1 MKKKLFAILL
11 AVVMVLGLVTP
22 ALADTKTTTTETTQ
36 VMDDGTVV
44 TTTVTV
50 TVTTPDKD
58 GDKAVSEAPAEPVN
72 PEPTETEPAE
82 TEPTETEPAETE
94 LADTE
99 TEPIEAEPEPVKET
113 DEDLLAAAE
122 AANGK
127 VVILYT
133 NDVHCGV
140 ADNIG
145 YVGLAKLKKALENAG
160 NDVLLVDNGDAV
172 QGDTIG
178 TLSKGTY
185 IIDIMNAIGYDVA
198 TIGNHEFDY
207 GMEQFME
214 NAARASFP
222 YVSANF
228 TDADGNLIFDAYTI
242 LEAGGKKIA
251 FVGLT
256 TPRTFVSSTPSYFQN
271 EAGEYIYTFS
281 EDESGEK
288 LYTATQN
295 AVDAARNEG
304 ADYVIALT
312 HLGIEEDC
320 RPWTSSEVINNTTGI
335 DVFLDA
341 HSHSVLPCEIV
352 KNKDGKDVIL
362 TSTGTKLAYVGVLTI
377 DEDGTLR
384 TMLLDETTLAYAD
397 LIGAIEDDGGI
408 GAIIDEINAE
418 FAALINAV
426 VAHSDVD
433 LVTQDPENADV
444 RIIRNQETNLGDL
457 CADAYRSVSGAQIAF
472 VNGGGIRKAIP
483 AGDITYGQI
492 ISVHPFGNMM
502 CVAEVSGST
511 ILDALELSAASLP
524 GEFGGF
530 QHVSGMRFTIDL
542 NVDSTVETNDKGEF
556 IGVNGD
562 RRIKD
567 VTVLNAETGEYEP
580 LDPEKTYT
588 LASHNY
594 LLEGAGDGF
603 KMFKGCTL
611 LQDKVMIDNQVLIT
625 YIVDKLGGVVG
636 SQYADP
642 FGEGRITIIQK
653 GAQLSA
659 EDAEPATEEVT
670 EPATEETEAP
680 ATEEIEEPATEEA
693 TEPATEETEAPA
705 TEEVEQPTTE
715 EVTEPA
721 TEETEAPATEEIEE
735 PATEEVTEP
744 ATEETEAP
752 ATEKPLERVYG
763 RWHCDLCGANFYSSP
778 EIENN
783 QYVCRICGKTGGLYQ
798 IDGKGNPINPVT
810 EEPAPAETVTEPEAE
825 QATEPAA
832 EEVTEPEA
840 EQATEPEAEQASE
853 PEAEQATQPGGEQ
866 ATEPEAEQA
875 TEPEAEQVTEPEAE
889 QATEPE
895 PLLGGWTVHSDATVY
910 TLPEGA
916 QAAFTK
922 AIGAQDAI
930 DAKPIALIGQ
940 QVVSGTNYAIL
951 AEVKPLI
958 EGGDI
963 VPTLQVLV
971 VYADLQGNA
980 SLLETLPFDLGALA
994 ENSDAALPLETL
1006 AGGWAA
1012 PAEYTAVTLP
1022 EDVQAVFDMALDG
1035 YIGLQQTP
1043 IAYLGRQL
1051 AAGSNY
1057 AILTHASLLTAT
1069 PIHAVQILFLHV
1081 DLDGN
1086 ASIMSIST
1094 VSVPALME
1102 LAAAAEAPAVT
1113 E

>member
-58 GDKAVSEAPAEPVN
+58 GDKAVTEAPAEPIE
-72 PEPTETEPAE
+72 PEAPAEEPAEATETEPAD
-82 TEPTETEPAETE
+82 A
-94 LADTE
+94 E

-122 AANGK
+122 AAKGK
-127 VVILYT
+127 IVILYT

-140 ADNIG
+140 EDNIG

-160 NDVLLVDNGDAV
+160 NYVLLVDNGDAV

-178 TLSKGTY
+178 TLSKGAY

-214 NAARASFP
+214 NAAHASFP

-228 TDADGNLIFDAYTI
+228 TDAEGNPIFDTYTI
-242 LEAGGKKIA
+242 LEVGGKKIA
-251 FVGLT
+251 FIGLT
-256 TPRTFVSSTPSYFQN
+256 TPRTFTSSTPSYFQN
-271 EAGEYIYTFS
+271 ENGEYIYTFS
-281 EDESGEK
+281 EDETGEK
-288 LYTATQN
+288 LYTAAQN
-295 AVDAARNEG
+295 AVDAARADG

-312 HLGIEEDC
+312 HLGIEADC
-320 RPWTSSEVINNTTGI
+320 SPWTSSEVINNTTGI
-335 DVFLDA
+335 DAFLDA
-341 HSHSVLPCEIV
+341 HSHTVIPGEIV
-352 KNKDGKDVIL
+352 KNKDGEDVIL
-362 TSTGTKLAYVGVLTI
+362 TSTGTKLAYVGLLTI
-377 DEDGTLR
+377 DEDGTIS

-408 GAIIDEINAE
+408 GEAVDKIKAE
-418 FAALINAV
+418 FAELINAV
-426 VAHSDVD
+426 VAHSNVD

-444 RIIRNQETNLGDL
+444 RIIRNQETNLGDF

-502 CVAEVSGST
+502 CVAEVSGNT
-511 ILDALELSAASLP
+511 ILDALEMSVSKLP

-542 NVDSTVETNDKGEF
+542 NVDSTVEINEKGEF
-556 IGVNGD
+556 IGVTGD

-567 VTVLNAETGEYEP
+567 VTVLNPETGEYEP

-594 LLEGAGDGF
+594 LLEEAGDGYT
-603 KMFKGCTL
+603 MFKGCTL

-636 SQYADP
+636 SEYADP
-642 FGEGRITIIQK
+642 FGEGRITIIEK
-653 GAQLSA
+653 GDELAA
-659 EDAEPATEEVT
+659 ETETEPVETEPVSEEPAEPAAEEPAAEEPAAEETVTEEPAAEEPTVEEPEAEVPAAE
-670 EPATEETEAP
+670 EPAEPAVEEPAAEETAEP
-680 ATEEIEEPATEEA
+680 AVEETEEPAT
-693 TEPATEETEAPA
+693 
-705 TEEVEQPTTE
+705 
-715 EVTEPA
+715 
-721 TEETEAPATEEIEE
+721 
-735 PATEEVTEP
+735 
-744 ATEETEAP
+744 
-752 ATEKPLERVYG
+752 TEKPLERVYG

-778 EIENN
+778 EIEDN

-798 IDGKGNPINPVT
+798 IDSKGNPINPVE
-810 EEPAPAETVTEPEAE
+810 EEPAPAEE
-825 QATEPAA
+825 ATEPATEEAA
-832 EEVTEPEA
+832 EPAV
-840 EQATEPEAEQASE
+840 
-853 PEAEQATQPGGEQ
+853 
-866 ATEPEAEQA
+866 
-875 TEPEAEQVTEPEAE
+875 
-889 QATEPE
+889 
-895 PLLGGWTVHSDATVY
+895 LLGGWTVNSDETVY
-910 TLPEGA
+910 TLPEDA

-922 AIGAQDAI
+922 AIGAQDVI

-940 QVVSGTNYAIL
+940 QVVAGTNYAIL
-951 AEVKPLI
+951 AEVTPLI
-958 EGGDI
+958 DG
-963 VPTLQVLV
+963 VPLVPELKVLV

-980 SLLETLPFDLGALA
+980 SLLETLPFDLGTLA

-1012 PAEYTAVTLP
+1012 PAEFTAVTLP
-1022 EDVQAVFDMALDG
+1022 ENVQAAFDKALDG
-1035 YIGLQQTP
+1035 YLGLQQTP
-1043 IAYLGRQL
+1043 IAFLGSQVT
-1051 AAGSNY
+1051 AGTNY

-1069 PIHAVQILFLHV
+1069 PIHAVQIIFLHA
-1081 DLDGN
+1081 DLEGN
-1086 ASIMSIST
+1086 ASIVSIST

-1102 LAAAAEAPAVT
+1102 LASAAEAPAVT